1 MIHKK
6 HKAISLLIAAAAMG
20 VAAAG
25 GLTQSTPVSPTTAC
39 HAISNVLPD
48 PTCTPGAIDPRVT
61 QQNIGSTI
69 CVSGYTT
76 TVRPPVSVTNP
87 IKQERMQAYGY
98 TDSPANYELDHLISL
113 ELGGAPADVKNLW
126 PESYG
131 TTPNAHSKDRFEN
144 YLHKEVCSG
153 AMDLQTAQ
161 QQISSNWLQYWNEA
175 GNP

>member
-1 MIHKK
+1 MKYKK
-6 HKAISLLIAAAAMG
+6 HRVISLLIAAAASG
-20 VAAAG
+20 VIAAG
-25 GLTQSTPVSPTTAC
+25 GLTQSPSVQTTPC
-39 HAISNVLPD
+39 HAIGNILPD
-48 PTCTPGAIDPRVT
+48 PNCTPGAIDPSVT

-76 TVRPPVSVTNP
+76 TIRPPVSVTNP
-87 IKQERMQAYGY
+87 IKHERMQAYGFAS
-98 TDSPANYELDHLISL
+98 DSPANYELDHLISL

-126 PESYG
+126 PESYS

-144 YLHKEVCSG
+144 YLHREVCSG

-161 QQISSNWLQYWNEA
+161 QQISSNWLQYWNQA